1 MKRLFALPLLVLTA
15 TAFGQP
21 GNAKKEDTASRS
33 MTTVTVTGSKRLIEI
48 QPDKTVLNVDAS
60 PAAIGQNALEYL
72 RQAPGVVVDAA
83 DNIGLA
89 GKTGVNVL
97 LDGKATQLSAQDLA
111 QLLKSI
117 EAGNIRQIEIIA
129 APSAKY
135 DAAGGAGIINIKL
148 KKSLTDGFNGNLTGS
163 YVQSTHARA
172 NATANLNWRRN
183 KTAFF
188 FNGGINGGL
197 QHVMAANDRTA
208 GDRTFTQRSLEKDFF
223 HGRSIRTGF
232 DYSLSKK
239 ATLGVLWMK
248 NNRYTRMSNGSS
260 TVLHRP
266 FAVDTVIYTT
276 SLAPFPA
283 DRNSFNLNYTYNGGN
298 INYALDGD
306 YTVFHSSVDNA
317 IVNAV
322 RNGAGVSLFQTGTRN
337 NAGVAIRLSS
347 VKGDFDQTFA
357 SGIKLETGFKLMHTT
372 TGNGLT
378 VSNAYNDIWRT
389 DTGKTNSFRYTET
402 IGALY
407 ASVRKESGKWS
418 WQAGL
423 RTEHTKVA
431 GRSVD
436 LKGTVNNRPDTAYL
450 NLFPTLYVQYTPA
463 QNHQLVLTA
472 NRRIDRPSYQDQNP
486 FVYVLDALNSE
497 QGNPYLLP
505 QFTNSIEASY
515 TYKYASSVKIG
526 YARTT
531 DYVEGLTYQQ
541 GKNTVQIPQNAGTKD
556 MVSLSISTP
565 LRPTK
570 WWSLYV
576 SATPYYH
583 YYHVLLNGFGTSET
597 QNGGS
602 FAFNGYIG
610 NNFSLGKGW
619 KGEVS
624 SWFNYQNRATIYVSK
639 PIGSVNAG
647 VQKNILN
654 DRATLKLSV
663 VDIFNTQ
670 RWQQT
675 AATND
680 LQLTTHRKWES
691 RNMTIGFSWRFGNNK
706 VKAARERQAA
716 SEEDANRIK

>member
-1 MKRLFALPLLVLTA
+1 MNRLFALPLLLLTA
-15 TAFGQP
+15 KALGQT
-21 GNAKKEDTASRS
+21 GNAGKEDTAART
-33 MTTVTVTGSKRLIEI
+33 MKTVTVTGSKRLIEI

-60 PAAIGQNALEYL
+60 PAAIGQNALDYL

-97 LDGKATQLSAQDLA
+97 LDGKATQLSAPDLA

-148 KKSLTDGFNGNLTGS
+148 KKSPTDGFNGSLTGS

-188 FNGGINGGL
+188 FNGGINDGL
-197 QHVMAANDRTA
+197 QHVTADNDRTA

-223 HGRSIRTGF
+223 HGYSIRTGL

-248 NNRYTRMSNGSS
+248 NSRYTRMSNGSS
-260 TVLHRP
+260 TVIQRP
-266 FAVDTVIYTT
+266 SAVDTVIYTT
-276 SLAPFPA
+276 SLAPFPT
-283 DRNSFNLNYTYNGGN
+283 DRNSFNLNYNYNGGK

-306 YTVFHSSVDNA
+306 YTVFQSSVDNG
-317 IVNAV
+317 IVNEV

-337 NAGVAIRLSS
+337 NADVTIHLSS
-347 VKGDFDQTFA
+347 VKGDFDRTFA
-357 SGIKLETGFKLMHTT
+357 SGMKLETGFKLMRTT

-378 VSNAYNDIWRT
+378 VSNAYSSTWLT
-389 DTGKTNSFRYTET
+389 DTGKTNTFRYAET
-402 IGALY
+402 ISALY
-407 ASVRKESGKWS
+407 ASVKKEGGKWS

-423 RTEHTKVA
+423 RAEHTRVA

-436 LKGTVNNRPDTAYL
+436 LKGSINNRPDTSYL
-450 NLFPTLYVQYTPA
+450 NLFPTLYLQYTPA
-463 QNHQLVLTA
+463 QNHQWGLTA

-505 QFTNSIEASY
+505 QFTASVEIGY
-515 TYKYASSVKIG
+515 TYKYAMSVKIG

-541 GKNTVQIPQNAGTKD
+541 EKNTVQIPQNAGTKD

-565 LRPTK
+565 LQPAK
-570 WWSLYV
+570 WWSLYL

-583 YYHVLLNGFGTSET
+583 YYHVVLNGFGTSET
-597 QNGGS
+597 QRGGS

-610 NNFSLGKGW
+610 NNFTLGKGW

-639 PIGSVNAG
+639 PIGSLNAG
-647 VQKNILN
+647 VQKNILK
-654 DRATLKLSV
+654 DRATLKASI
-663 VDIFNTQ
+663 VDIFNSQ

-675 AATND
+675 ATTNE
-680 LQLTTHRKWES
+680 LQLTTYRKWES
-691 RNMTIGFSWRFGNNK
+691 RNLTIGLSWRFGNNK
-706 VKAARERQAA
+706 IKAARERQAV